1 MTKINTL
8 DTGTVSVDDDLIGT
22 LDGSLRGG
30 VFQPGTSGYE
40 KARVIWNAMVDRKP
54 ALVIHAKGASDVQQA
69 ARFAR
74 KHDLLMS
81 VRSGG
86 HQIAGHAVVEGAVLL
101 DLSGMTSVSVDP
113 DAKTARVEPGALLGD
128 VDRETQAHGLIV
140 PLGINSTT
148 GIAGLTLGGG
158 FGWTTRKFGMTI
170 DSLVAA
176 EVVTAGGEIITCDET
191 RHADLFWALKGGGG
205 NFGVVTAF
213 HFKLHALGP
222 EVLAG
227 LIVHPIAD
235 APALLPKLTSIT
247 KAADDALTV
256 WTVMRKAPPL
266 PFLPEEWHGRE
277 VLIFAACYAGDMA
290 EGEKAMA
297 ELRALG
303 KPIVDMIGPHSFV
316 DWQAAFDPLLA
327 PGERNYWK
335 SHDFSGL
342 PKGAIDTLVA
352 AIGNLPDPQSEVFIA
367 HVGGAMA
374 RVPAGDTA
382 YPERSAHFIMNVH
395 TRWSTADKDGAC
407 IGWARKLFDDMKP
420 FSTGSAY
427 VNFMA
432 EDEVD
437 RVGKVY
443 GANMRR
449 LSAVKAKYDPD
460 NFFRCNHNIS
470 PAASAAVPA

>member
-1 MTKINTL
+1 MTKINAL
-8 DTGTVSVDDDLIGT
+8 DSGSVSVEDELIAN
-22 LDGSLRGG
+22 LDASLRGN

-69 ARFAR
+69 VRFAR
-74 KHDLLMS
+74 KHNLMMS
-81 VRSGG
+81 IRSGG
-86 HQIAGHAVVEGAVLL
+86 HQIAGHAVVDGAVLL

-113 DAKTARVEPGALLGD
+113 DARTARVEPGALLGD

-158 FGWTTRKFGMTI
+158 FGWTTRRFGMTI
-170 DSLVAA
+170 DNLMSA
-176 EVVTAGGEIITCDET
+176 EVVTADGGIVTCSNDQ
-191 RHADLFWALKGGGG
+191 HADLFWALKGGGG

-213 HFKLHALGP
+213 HFQLHALGP
-222 EVLAG
+222 EVMSG

-235 APALLPKLTSIT
+235 APGLLEKLTSIT
-247 KAADDALTV
+247 QAADDALTV

-266 PFLPEEWHGRE
+266 PFLPEEWHGKE

-290 EGEKAMA
+290 KGEKAMA
-297 ELRALG
+297 DLRALG
-303 KPIVDMIGPHSFV
+303 DPIVDVIGPHPFV
-316 DWQAAFDPLLA
+316 GWQAAFDPLLT

-335 SHDFSGL
+335 SHDFAGL
-342 PKGAIDTLVA
+342 PKKAIDTLVA

-374 RVPAGDTA
+374 RVPVGDTA

-395 TRWSTADKDGAC
+395 TRWSTAEMDDTC

-427 VNFMA
+427 VNFMP

-437 RVGKVY
+437 RVDNVY
-443 GANMRR
+443 GTNMRR
-449 LSAVKAKYDPD
+449 LSEIKAKYDPD
-460 NFFRCNHNIS
+460 NFFRCNHNIR
-470 PAASAAVPA
+470 PADSAKAAE